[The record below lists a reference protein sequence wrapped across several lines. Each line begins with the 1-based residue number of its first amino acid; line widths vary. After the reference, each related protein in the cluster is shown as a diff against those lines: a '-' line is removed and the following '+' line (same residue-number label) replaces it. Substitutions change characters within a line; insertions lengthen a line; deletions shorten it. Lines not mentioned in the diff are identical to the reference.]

1 MSDSSSLE
9 NEAGPGESAEAR
21 RGGDM
26 GSPGVGVMLP
36 TEELLSPFSKLEEN
50 VVNDDTISTIF
61 YLSYIRVIHFDCEEA
76 CLYDWAPLTE
86 NASQMIALC
95 YTVVSVGEDFPR

>member
-50 VVNDDTISTIF
+50 VVVNDDTISTIF
-61 YLSYIRVIHFDCEEA
+61 YLSDWSLLMVMMTLLSLLLITPLAVSFEE
-76 CLYDWAPLTE
+76 LFVLL
-86 NASQMIALC
+86 Q
-95 YTVVSVGEDFPR
+95 

>member
-61 YLSYIRVIHFDCEEA
+61 YLS
-76 CLYDWAPLTE
+76 DWSLLMVMMTLLSLLLITPL
-86 NASQMIALC
+86 AL
-95 YTVVSVGEDFPR
+95 SFGELFVLLQ